1 MPRLLE
7 RAAAFSFLFL
17 AAALP
22 WSIAPMSIAVVLCG
36 VFTLAAWWSPGG
48 ARWVRTPIDLP
59 ALGWLAALVIAT
71 LASSDPAG
79 SAGRITKGFLLAI
92 VPLAAYHGRDPKWA
106 RRAVAV
112 LFVSAAIATIYALT
126 KFAAQGGA
134 FPARVKGAVGH
145 PLTYGGQAMLLI
157 TLAAALLVRSRD
169 HRWMIGAAALLT
181 LVAPALMGSFTRSA
195 WIGTFVSLAVILAM
209 TRARW
214 LAALAALAVA
224 LLFVVPAGYRE
235 RALSAFDP
243 GSQWNVERVRLWDA
257 GFRMFRDHPV
267 TGVGL
272 QDLRPWIDRYR
283 APGPHE
289 PLGHLHSIYVQ
300 IAASMGIVGLA
311 AFGWLVVGLFRTARR
326 GLRRDL
332 HGGAVPSAPGAP
344 GDATAR
350 DDVTAPEELTAP
362 DPFGVALRIAA
373 VAALAGFLVS
383 GLFEWN
389 FGDEELL
396 DFLFTLI
403 GIAFA
408 AGGWGRAWHDARRSS

>member
-1 MPRLLE
+1 
-7 RAAAFSFLFL
+7 
-17 AAALP
+17 
-22 WSIAPMSIAVVLCG
+22 
-36 VFTLAAWWSPGG
+36 
-48 ARWVRTPIDLP
+48 
-59 ALGWLAALVIAT
+59 
-71 LASSDPAG
+71 
-79 SAGRITKGFLLAI
+79 
-92 VPLAAYHGRDPKWA
+92 
-106 RRAVAV
+106 
-112 LFVSAAIATIYALT
+112 
-126 KFAAQGGA
+126 
-134 FPARVKGAVGH
+134 
-145 PLTYGGQAMLLI
+145 
-157 TLAAALLVRSRD
+157 
-169 HRWMIGAAALLT
+169 MIGAGALLT
-181 LVAPALMGSFTRSA
+181 LVTPALMGSFTRSA

-214 LAALAALAVA
+214 LAALAAVAVA
-224 LLFVVPAGYRE
+224 LLFLVPAGYRE

-243 GSQWNVERVRLWDA
+243 GNQWNVERVRLWDA

-272 QDLRPWIDRYR
+272 QDLHPWIERYHV
-283 APGPHE
+283 PGPHE

-332 HGGAVPSAPGAP
+332 HGA
-344 GDATAR
+344 
-350 DDVTAPEELTAP
+350 TAP
-362 DPFGVALRIAA
+362 DPFGVALRVAA
-373 VAALAGFLVS
+373 VAALAGFLVA